1 MRNFQQ
7 LQRQL
12 LTLIGRAV
20 VGSVNLVLNAR
31 PWMLS

>member
-7 LQRQL
+7 LQRHAE
-12 LTLIGRAV
+12 LIGRAV

-31 PWMLS
+31 TWMLS